1 MEYDPNIPLACGPY
15 VVTPLTRSPILE
27 WNKVN
32 SPITNTKP
40 KTKTMYH
47 KRSTFG
53 GSQMYV
59 VLVLSY
65 PLVSGM

>member
-1 MEYDPNIPLACGPY
+1 MEYYDPNIPLACGPY

-27 WNKVN
+27 WYKVN
-32 SPITNTKP
+32 LPITNTKP

-47 KRSTFG
+47 KLTFG
-53 GSQMYV
+53 GFQTYV
-59 VLVLSY
+59 LLVLHY